1 MPQLKSRLAR
11 IEATQPPRG
20 YEPITE
26 IHRVIVGP
34 DGKTPLDKEGMPW
47 VIVRRIAM
55 YDGR

>member
-1 MPQLKSRLAR
+1 MSQLKSRLAR

-34 DGKTPLDKEGMPW
+34 DGKTPLDRNGMPW
-47 VIVRRIAM
+47 VIVRQV
-55 YDGR
+55 G